1 MKCRVAIVVV
11 GVLCLLLSSAGQL
24 AVAQDKA
31 TPQELV
37 KKVQEAAASLAK
49 SGDAGLSAFSQ
60 KAAPWVWKDSYVF
73 VLDCAKT
80 VVAAHPMKPDLVGT
94 NTKDAKGT
102 DFIAQICAGAKSP
115 SGVWAEFWLPKP
127 GEKEPGRKIG
137 YGLKAGDT
145 SYVAVAAIFND
156 TVALK
161 DVAGLSVGS
170 N

>member
-1 MKCRVAIVVV
+1 MKYRVAIGIV
-11 GVLCLLLSSAGQL
+11 GVVCFFSSAGQL

-31 TPQELV
+31 TPQEVV

-49 SGDAGLSAFSQ
+49 SGEPGLAMFNQ

-73 VLDCAKT
+73 VLDCAKV
-80 VVAAHPMKPDLVGT
+80 VVAAHPMKPDLIGT

-102 DFIAQICAGAKSP
+102 DFISQICAGAKSP

-127 GEKEPGRKIG
+127 GEKEPSRKIG
-137 YGLKAGDT
+137 YALKAGDT
-145 SYVAVAAIFND
+145 SYVAAAAIFND
-156 TVALK
+156 TVTMK
-161 DVAGLSVGS
+161 DLAGLSIGS